1 MQKHHIFCGHYH
13 TFRVYFIVYTGHWPV
28 ENSNNIQMV
37 IVLLEESGV
46 KLRLFSLAAAV
57 MVCLLALTPHARAQ
71 ETIQTTVVMRVS
83 HMTRNAVVDAGED
96 LSIEVS
102 IEGVTPESYQWY
114 FEGTPIE
121 GATQKVLNIVNAQ
134 TSDAGIYRMD
144 AFDESGAMVVSMDI
158 AVRVVEKA
166 VPQAGDSSLPV
177 GFAWGGMALCAAA
190 MALLLRRRAS
200 V

>member
-1 MQKHHIFCGHYH
+1 
-13 TFRVYFIVYTGHWPV
+13 
-28 ENSNNIQMV
+28 MV

-57 MVCLLALTPHARAQ
+57 MVCLLALTPLARAQ

-134 TSDAGIYRMD
+134 PKDTGLYRLD
-144 AFDESGAMVVSMDI
+144 AFDQRGAMVVSMDI
-158 AVRVVEKA
+158 AARVVDKA
-166 VPQAGDSSLPV
+166 VVPQSGDSSMPV
-177 GFAWGGMALCAAA
+177 EYAFVGLMGCVAALT
-190 MALLLRRRAS
+190 LLLRRRARAL
-200 V
+200 